1 MDNPI
6 VKLKKKM
13 NLSENALSAKIN
25 VSQTALNNHCQG
37 KACIG
42 SRLMAK
48 YAKAG
53 VSVEEMM
60 EWNRYLLEKK

>member
-1 MDNPI
+1 MENPI
-6 VKLKKKM
+6 VKLRNKM
-13 NLSENALSAKIN
+13 GISETALADKIK
-25 VSQTALNNHCQG
+25 VSQSALNNHCQG
-37 KACIG
+37 RSCIG

-60 EWNRYLLEKK
+60 EWNKHLLEEK